1 MMATTR
7 TTFSLDEELAEQA
20 RKLEINMSAAARE
33 GVQAAVRRALGEADR
48 AAYLRHPESPDNFW
62 DEAQAWGDWDG
73 TEAGSGE

>member
-20 RKLEINMSAAARE
+20 RKLDINMSAAARE
-33 GVQAAVRRALGEADR
+33 GVIAAVRRAMGEADR
-48 AAYLRHPESPDNFW
+48 EAYLRHPEEPDDFW

-73 TEAGSGE
+73 TEAGTGG